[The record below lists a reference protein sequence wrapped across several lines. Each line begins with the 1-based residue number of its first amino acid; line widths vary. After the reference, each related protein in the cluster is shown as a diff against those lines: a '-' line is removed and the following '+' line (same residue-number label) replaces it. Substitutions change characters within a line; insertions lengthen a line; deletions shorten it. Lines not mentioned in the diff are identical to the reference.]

1 MHENIQA
8 SQGWA
13 TQQDELVRKLQAK
26 VSSTKNMIVDI
37 TMFQTQALEVRKE
50 LEATQK
56 ILLTKVENVQDHFRV
71 IDQALNN
78 ICLREKE
85 VIAARTTL

>member
-1 MHENIQA
+1 
-8 SQGWA
+8 
-13 TQQDELVRKLQAK
+13 
-26 VSSTKNMIVDI
+26 
-37 TMFQTQALEVRKE
+37 LEVRKE

-56 ILLTKVENVQDHFRV
+56 ILLAKVENVQDHFQV

-85 VIAARTTL
+85 VIAAWTTL